1 MKTLILSIGLCLFS
15 ISLFSQSA
23 IPSKAINGTYHL
35 LEAERGVKTKIF
47 EYGEHNATKL
57 LLIAACKQ
65 CIPGTYTYQKDASEE
80 LGRAV
85 FYNSSGLYVFQYDD
99 ESFVM
104 IMLNV
109 TEDVEWTDFYF
120 SNFYSKNK
128 AKVKA
133 MSKEKIK
140 AFILKISES

>member
-1 MKTLILSIGLCLFS
+1 MKYTVLIICQFFLSLQ
-15 ISLFSQSA
+15 LFSQSA
-23 IPSKAINGTYHL
+23 VPSDKVNGTYHL
-35 LEAERGVKTKIF
+35 MEAERGVKTKIF
-47 EYGEHNATKL
+47 QYTQHNSAKL

-65 CIPGTYTYQKDASEE
+65 CMPGTYTYQKEVSEE
-80 LGRAV
+80 LDRAV

-99 ESFVM
+99 ESFAM

-109 TEDVEWTDFYF
+109 IDDVEWTDFYF

-128 AKVKA
+128 DKVKG

-140 AFILKISES
+140 KFIVKIANE

>member
-1 MKTLILSIGLCLFS
+1 MRLKVIQITLMVLSIQV
-15 ISLFSQSA
+15 FSQSA
-23 IPSKAINGTYHL
+23 IPSDKINGTYHL
-35 LEAERGVKTKIF
+35 LESERGTKTKLF
-47 EYGEHNATKL
+47 EYGQHNDAKL

-65 CIPGTYTYQKDASEE
+65 CMPGTYTYQKEPSEE

-85 FYNSSGLYVFQYDD
+85 FYNSMGLYVFQYDD

-128 AKVKA
+128 AKVQT

-140 AFILKISES
+140 EFIINISS